1 MAKLPTDA
9 QWQDLAYRVKAKAD
23 ASSVPTKTSD
33 LTNDSDFQTGTQ
45 VSSAIST
52 AIAGVTE
59 FDYQVVQ
66 TLPASGV
73 KGTIYLVANSGS
85 GQDVYDEYVWVNNA
99 WEKLGATFTLPT
111 ASASVLGGVKVG
123 SGLAIDNS
131 GVLTATGVSMKLYNT
146 TGQNTD
152 GAMTQKAASDAIAAK
167 ADASALATVATSG
180 NYNDLTN
187 KPTIPT
193 VNNATLTITQNSA
206 SVGTFTANSSTNT
219 TIDIVTP
226 VTFTTTEWTNLW
238 A

>member
-1 MAKLPTDA
+1 MAKIPTDA
-9 QWQDLAYRVKAKAD
+9 QWQDLVYRVKAKAD
-23 ASSVPTKTSD
+23 ASAIPTKTSD
-33 LTNDSDFQTGTQ
+33 LTNDSDFQTSSQ
-45 VSSAIST
+45 VSTAIST
-52 AIAGVTE
+52 AIADVTQ
-59 FDYQVVQ
+59 FDYKVV
-66 TLPASGV
+66 TSLPASGV

-85 GQDVYDEYVWVNNA
+85 GQDVYNEYVWVNNA

-131 GVLTATGVSMKLYNT
+131 GVLSATGVSMVLYST

-167 ADASALATVATSG
+167 ADASALSTVATSG
-180 NYNDLTN
+180 SYNDLTN

-193 VNNATLTITQNSA
+193 VNNATLTITQNST
-206 SVGTFTANSSTNT
+206 SVGTFTANSSTDT
-219 TIDIVTP
+219 TIDIETP
-226 VTFTTTEWTNLW
+226 VAFTTSEWTTLW